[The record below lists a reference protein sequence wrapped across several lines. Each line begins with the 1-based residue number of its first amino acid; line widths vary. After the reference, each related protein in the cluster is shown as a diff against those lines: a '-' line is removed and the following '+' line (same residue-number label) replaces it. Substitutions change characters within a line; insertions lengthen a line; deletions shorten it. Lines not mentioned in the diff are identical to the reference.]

1 LLLMVGRRSFPYVR
15 IVVDENAPGAAR
27 LGWISGVLGAAA
39 ALGALIVFAHQDHTP
54 LFDPD
59 VGPPIGAVLHL
70 AVSLVWGV
78 IFGVIAAPLRGLRVL
93 GVAFLTSGAAWA
105 MSATL
110 LPPALRFGN
119 DLYASAPR
127 AATVYLLFAL
137 AMASGMRL
145 ARR

>member
-1 LLLMVGRRSFPYVR
+1 MVARRCFPGVH
-15 IVVDENAPGAAR
+15 IVVDETAPGVAR
-27 LGWISGVLGAAA
+27 LGWISGSLGAAA
-39 ALGALIVFAHQDHTP
+39 ALGALIVFARQDQAP
-54 LFDPD
+54 LFDPN
-59 VGPPIGAVLHL
+59 VGPPIGVVMHL
-70 AVSLVWGV
+70 VISLVWGLV
-78 IFGVIAAPLRGLRVL
+78 FGIIAAPLRGVRVL

-105 MSATL
+105 LSATL

-119 DLYASAPR
+119 DLYASSPR

>member
-1 LLLMVGRRSFPYVR
+1 MVGRRSFPYVR

-93 GVAFLTSGAAWA
+93 GVAFLTS
-105 MSATL
+105 ATL